1 MMFDTSEEGIKKL
14 ISEGESNTVE
24 FKQRLPP
31 DTILA
36 RTLVAFANTNGGIIL
51 IGISGKGEIIGL
63 TKKEASVTI
72 IRIQRISINLL
83 NANINAGFTNIDG
96 RIVVYAIINKVP
108 ETLYPI
114 RTSTGDFYIR
124 VGHLTEKSTEEKVDQ
139 TLMTGPTVNGFVAM
153 SFRVEEEPALVDY
166 FEAMKR
172 AVREAQVPINLMRI
186 DLLDG
191 DYEISQKIMDKISE
205 SDFVLAN
212 FTLNPRNV
220 YFEVGNARGSG
231 KIVIQTA
238 RSGTLLEFDIRNWR
252 TIFHKNATELEKEL
266 IPALVNVYKEVLK
279 RKEKS
284 NK

>member
-1 MMFDTSEEGIKKL
+1 MMFDTSEDGIKEL
-14 ISEGESNTVE
+14 IAEGESTTVE
-24 FKQRLPP
+24 FKQHLPP
-31 DTILA
+31 DSILA

-51 IGISGKGEIIGL
+51 IGIIDKGEIIGL

-72 IRIQRISINLL
+72 IRIQRISTNLL
-83 NANINAGFTNIDG
+83 NANINTGITNIDG

-124 VGHLTEKSTEEKVDQ
+124 MGHLTKKSTEEKVDP
-139 TLMTGPTVNGFVAM
+139 TLITGPTVNVFVAM

-172 AVREAQVPINLMRI
+172 AVREAQLPINLTSV
-186 DLLDG
+186 DLLEG
-191 DYEISQKIMDKISE
+191 DYEISQKIMDEISE
-205 SDFVLAN
+205 SDFVLAD

-231 KIVIQTA
+231 KTVIQTA
-238 RSGTLLEFDIRNWR
+238 RSDTLLEFDIRNWR
-252 TIFHKNATELEKEL
+252 TIFYKNATELEKKL
-266 IPALVNVYKEVLK
+266 IPALVNAYKEGLK
-279 RKEKS
+279 KKIKS

>member
-1 MMFDTSEEGIKKL
+1 MMFDTSEDGIKEL
-14 ISEGESNTVE
+14 IAEGESTTVE

-31 DTILA
+31 DSILA

-51 IGISGKGEIIGL
+51 IGISDKGEIIGL

-72 IRIQRISINLL
+72 IRIQRISTNLL
-83 NANINAGFTNIDG
+83 NANINTGITNIDG
-96 RIVVYAIINKVP
+96 RIVVYAIMNKVP

-114 RTSTGDFYIR
+114 RTSTGDFYKR
-124 VGHLTEKSTEEKVDQ
+124 VGHLTKKSTEEKVDQ
-139 TLMTGPTVNGFVAM
+139 TLITGPTVNVFVAM

-205 SDFVLAN
+205 SDFVLTD
-212 FTLNPRNV
+212 FTLNSRNV

-231 KIVIQTA
+231 KTVIQTA
-238 RSGTLLEFDIRNWR
+238 RSGTLLEFDTRNWR
-252 TIFHKNATELEKEL
+252 TIFYKNATELEKEL
-266 IPALVNVYKEVLK
+266 IPALVNAYKEVLK
-279 RKEKS
+279 RKE
-284 NK
+284 

>member
-1 MMFDTSEEGIKKL
+1 MFDTSEDGIKEL
-14 ISEGESNTVE
+14 IAEGESTTVE

-31 DTILA
+31 DSILA

-51 IGISGKGEIIGL
+51 IGISDNCEIIGL

-72 IRIQRISINLL
+72 IRIQRISTNLL
-83 NANINAGFTNIDG
+83 NANINTGITNIDG

-124 VGHLTEKSTEEKVDQ
+124 AGNLTKKSTEEKVDQ
-139 TLMTGPTVNGFVAM
+139 TLITGPTVNVFVAM

-186 DLLDG
+186 DLLEG

-205 SDFVLAN
+205 SDFVLAD
-212 FTLNPRNV
+212 FTLNPSNV

-231 KIVIQTA
+231 KTVIQMA
-238 RSGTLLEFDIRNWR
+238 RSGTLLEFDTRNWR
-252 TIFHKNATELEKEL
+252 TIFYKNATELEKEL

>member
-51 IGISGKGEIIGL
+51 IGIRDKGEIIGL
-63 TKKEASVTI
+63 TKKEVLVTRA
-72 IRIQRISINLL
+72 RIQRISTNLL
-83 NANINAGFTNIDG
+83 NANINTGITNIDG
-96 RIVVYAIINKVP
+96 RIVVYAIMNKVP
-108 ETLYPI
+108 EALYPI
-114 RTSTGDFYIR
+114 RTSAGDFYIR
-124 VGHLTEKSTEEKVDQ
+124 AGHLTEKSTEEKVDQ
-139 TLMTGPTVNGFVAM
+139 TLITGPTVNGFVAM

-238 RSGTLLEFDIRNWR
+238 RSGTLLEFDTRNWR

>member
-1 MMFDTSEEGIKKL
+1 MMFDTSEDGIKKL
-14 ISEGESNTVE
+14 ISEGESTTVE

-31 DTILA
+31 GSILA

-51 IGISGKGEIIGL
+51 IGISDNGEIIGL
-63 TKKEASVTI
+63 TKKEATVTMT
-72 IRIQRISINLL
+72 RIQRISSNLL
-83 NANINAGFTNIDG
+83 NANINSSITNIDG

-114 RTSTGDFYIR
+114 RTSTGDLYNR
-124 VGHLTEKSTEEKVDQ
+124 VGRLTKKSTEEEVDP
-139 TLMTGPTVNGFVAM
+139 TLITGPPVNGFVAM

-186 DLLDG
+186 DLLEG

-205 SDFVLAN
+205 SDFVLAD
-212 FTLNPRNV
+212 FTLNPSNV

-238 RSGTLLEFDIRNWR
+238 RLGTLLEFDTRNWR
-252 TIFHKNATELEKEL
+252 TIFYKNATELEKEL
-266 IPALVNVYKEVLK
+266 IPALVNTYKEVLK
-279 RKEKS
+279 RKG
-284 NK
+284 